1 MRKYSMQD
9 RFLLV
14 LKQEQI
20 AVTIFLVSGYQIRG
34 NVIGFDNYTVIIK
47 TGDVQ
52 QLIYKHAIST
62 MVPGMNID
70 FMEEDDV

>member
-1 MRKYSMQD
+1 MKNYSMQD
-9 RFLLV
+9 RFLDV
-14 LKQEQI
+14 LKKKQI
-20 AVTIFLVSGYQIRG
+20 SVTIFLVSGYQIRG